1 MITLITVTVIFF
13 LAWTLGRNNLSNL
26 FGPAVGTRML
36 PFWFGVLI
44 AGLFVLLGALISGS
58 ATTQNVSALGHVTVL
73 TEALALSISAGIT
86 MFLLSKLGVPASLTQ
101 TTTGAYI
108 GWNIFHQT
116 VLPIELVSKT
126 ILAWIY
132 TPIIASLVACC
143 LFYVLR
149 QLLLR
154 FPVHLLWRDHI
165 IRIGLLCVGAFSA
178 YSFGANNIGSL
189 VGPYMNLGLFS
200 KSLLFFGACLGIG
213 FGFIFADK
221 RVIKTVSTGM
231 FPLSPA
237 EAFMAVFAS
246 ALTLFLF
253 SSIQL
258 KLFLTALHLPSF
270 PLVPVPLSCAVIGAI
285 IGIAVSKGIN
295 GLKFKI
301 VGKVIF
307 SWLTAPLG
315 AGLLSFGILYLF
327 RLGGI

>member
-1 MITLITVTVIFF
+1 MMTFITVTVIFF

-26 FGPAVGTRML
+26 FGPAIGTKML
-36 PFWFGVLI
+36 PFWFGISI
-44 AGLFVLLGALISGS
+44 AGLFVIFGALISGT
-58 ATTQNVSALGHVTVL
+58 ATTQNVSALGHITRL
-73 TEALALSISAGIT
+73 QEALALSISAGIT

-108 GWNIFHQT
+108 GWNMFHQSDIP
-116 VLPIELVSKT
+116 LGLVSKT
-126 ILAWIY
+126 VLAWIY
-132 TPIIASLVACC
+132 TPIISGIIAGL
-143 LFYVLR
+143 LFYILR
-149 QLLLR
+149 QMLER
-154 FPVHLLWRDHI
+154 FPIHILWRDHV

-200 KSLLFFGACLGIG
+200 KTVLFFGACIGIG
-213 FGFIFADK
+213 FGFIFADR

-237 EAFMAVFAS
+237 EAFIAVFSS

-258 KLFLTALHLPSF
+258 KLLLTALKLPSF

-285 IGIAVSKGIN
+285 IGVAVSKGIA

-315 AGLLSFGILYLF
+315 AGLLCIGILYLF
-327 RLGGI
+327 RFGGI